1 MHAYLNPVAYLQESR
16 SSTSNGNFS
25 CRAIPTR
32 EYENANFQKGKD
44 KRDRGKYEIRIFTRG
59 TKTYLDL
66 SS

>member
-25 CRAIPTR
+25 CRAISNI

-44 KRDRGKYEIRIFTRG
+44 AKDRGKYEIRIFTRG
-59 TKTYLDL
+59 TRTCLDL

>member
-1 MHAYLNPVAYLQESR
+1 MHTYLNPVDYLQESR

-32 EYENANFQKGKD
+32 EYGNANFQKGKD
-44 KRDRGKYEIRIFTRG
+44 TRDRGKYEIRIFTRE
-59 TKTYLDL
+59 TKTCLGI